1 MRRVQPDQDLF
12 FELVSVNSPARY
24 VGGEFGTV
32 TACDFAE
39 SPEQRP
45 GRAVTNGPVVSPGSG
60 SPELVVAV
68 CFPDLYE
75 IGMSNTAIK
84 LLYDMLNR
92 LEGVRCER
100 VFLPAPDF
108 EAVLRRTAT
117 PLYTLE
123 SGIALHDCDVIAF
136 SIGYELSATNVLTVL
151 DVGGIPLHSDD
162 RTEGDPLVIAGGPG
176 VSANPLPLGRF
187 LDGVFIGEAEAGFP
201 RLAAELSCVKR
212 SSVKRSSGD
221 GAGGH
226 RSAALAVLHG
236 HPHVWFRGR
245 MTPVTR
251 AIWNEFGQH
260 ATCMHVPV
268 PNMKI
273 IQDQGVVEIMR
284 GCPQGCRF
292 CSAGVYYRPYRM
304 KSADA
309 IIAEVEHLV
318 DVCGYRTVSLSSL
331 SSGDYREIEQL
342 FRILNDRFADRG
354 VSFALP
360 SLRVNSLTLPI
371 LEQVSRVRKSGLT
384 FAVET
389 ASEAG
394 QHAMNKLVPVERI
407 IEVLREARERGW
419 RVAKFYF
426 MIGLPIPDGDEAEQ
440 IIAFFQ
446 QIRAAVKMNYNL
458 AIATFIP
465 KPHTPFQWSP
475 QMTEEQS
482 VETIRRVKAGLK
494 PLGVKV
500 GYQAP
505 FQSTLEGVLSRGGD
519 EVGELVEKAF
529 RRGCRLDAWEEHLR
543 RDVWREL
550 LEEDG
555 CHLKQ
560 LAEGMP
566 TDAALPWA
574 AVRSGVSANALLR
587 EFERSQR
594 GELTEQ
600 CAPECADHC
609 GVCNRKTHVREI
621 VPETPPAPPPARLP
635 EARRGAVTPAG
646 TELTYVQLSFTK
658 TGPAAFLSHLAL
670 MSLFERSLMR
680 ADIPV
685 QFSSGFNPKPLLEFA
700 QPLSLGIESDQE
712 ICALYLHNNVYKRVH
727 AETLLQ
733 HLNAALPAGIRI
745 TAASVQPYRQGAEKP
760 RSLMSRFWGADYRIW
775 GETLPLWRTA
785 LEEQF
790 AASELVS
797 SQHWMDDPLSVQF
810 RLQARSGAGVVK
822 FLTAALG
829 DRHPFDR
836 GLRVR
841 RLQTLAAMAAPTA
854 TAETGE
860 NGRPSPDAPGPFL
873 TTAAALRP
881 S

>member
-24 VGGEFGTV
+24 VGGEFG
-32 TACDFAE
+32 
-39 SPEQRP
+39 
-45 GRAVTNGPVVSPGSG
+45 AVAAYQSRTDTPRTETTDRTEAPD
-60 SPELVVAV
+60 LMVAV

-84 LLYDMLNR
+84 ILYDMLNR
-92 LEGVRCER
+92 IDGVRCER

-108 EAVLRRTAT
+108 EAVLRRTGT

-151 DVGGIPLHSDD
+151 DVGGIPIHNDERAD
-162 RTEGDPLVIAGGPG
+162 HHPLVVAGGPG
-176 VSANPLPLGRF
+176 VSPNPLPLGRF
-187 LDGVFIGEAEAGFP
+187 LDGVFVGEAEAGFP
-201 RLAAELSCVKR
+201 QLTADLCSTKR
-212 SSVKRSSGD
+212 S
-221 GAGGH
+221 GGG
-226 RSAALAVLHG
+226 RSAALAVLHN
-236 HPHVWFRGR
+236 HPHTWYRGR
-245 MTPVTR
+245 STPVTR

-260 ATCMHVPV
+260 AGCMHVPV

-273 IQDQGVVEIMR
+273 VQDQGVVEIMR

-304 KSADA
+304 KSTDA
-309 IIAEVEHLV
+309 IVAEVQHLV

-342 FRILNDRFADRG
+342 FRLLNDRFADRG

-360 SLRVNSLTLPI
+360 SLRINSLTLPV

-389 ASEAG
+389 ASETG
-394 QHAMNKLVPVERI
+394 QHAMNKLVPAERI
-407 IEVLREARERGW
+407 IEVLREAKERGW
-419 RVAKFYF
+419 RLAKFYF

-458 AIATFIP
+458 ALATFIP
-465 KPHTPFQWSP
+465 KPHTPFQWSA

-482 VETIRRVKAGLK
+482 VETIRRIKAGLK

-519 EVGELVEKAF
+519 EAGELIERAF

-550 LEEDG
+550 FEEDG
-555 CHLKQ
+555 RHLKL
-560 LAEGMP
+560 LAAGMP
-566 TDAALPWA
+566 TDAALPWD
-574 AVRSGVSANALLR
+574 AVRTGVSPKTLLR

-594 GELTEQ
+594 GQLTEQ
-600 CAPECADHC
+600 CAPECAEYC
-609 GVCNRKTHVREI
+609 GVCNRMTRVRE
-621 VPETPPAPPPARLP
+621 VSPAPQAASQAAPATGAR
-635 EARRGAVTPAG
+635 ERRGAVTPPG
-646 TELTYVQLSFTK
+646 TELTYLQLSFTK

-685 QFSSGFNPKPLLEFA
+685 QFTSGFNPKPLLEFA
-700 QPLSLGIESDQE
+700 QPLSLGIESIHE
-712 ICALYLHNNVYKRVH
+712 ICALYVHNTVQV
-727 AETLLQ
+727 ETLSQ
-733 HLNAALPAGIRI
+733 RLNVALPAGIEI
-745 TAASVQPYRQGAEKP
+745 TAVTAQPYRQGAEKP
-760 RSLMSRFWGADYRIW
+760 PSLMSRFRGADYRLR
-775 GETLPLWRTA
+775 GDGLAEWRGV
-785 LEEQF
+785 LEEQLE
-790 AASELVS
+790 ASELVHRCS
-797 SQHWMDDPLSVQF
+797 WTQAPLAVDF

-822 FLTAALG
+822 FLSGLLG
-829 DRHPFDR
+829 GRHPFDR
-836 GLRVR
+836 GLRIQ
-841 RLQTLAAMAAPTA
+841 RLQTLAAE
-854 TAETGE
+854 TAE
-860 NGRPSPDAPGPFL
+860 
-873 TTAAALRP
+873 AAERVP
-881 S
+881 ETS